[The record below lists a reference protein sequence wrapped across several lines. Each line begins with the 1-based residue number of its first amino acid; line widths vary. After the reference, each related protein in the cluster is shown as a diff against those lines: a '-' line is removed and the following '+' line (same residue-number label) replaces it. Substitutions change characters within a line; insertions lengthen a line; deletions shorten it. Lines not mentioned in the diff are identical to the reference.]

1 MKPAIRNLLFDLD
14 GTILDTN
21 ELIIRSFMH
30 ALQGVV
36 PEGFGREQ
44 MIPHMGLTLIDQ
56 LKQFSGLDDP
66 SHLIP
71 LYREKN
77 MQLHDD
83 LVKPFPYTQEVLE
96 QLKAAGYQAWRRD
109 NQDSDVHGQGLA
121 ADGTVRL
128 YGGHRHGG

>member
-44 MIPHMGLTLIDQ
+44 MIPHMG
-56 LKQFSGLDDP
+56 
-66 SHLIP
+66 
-71 LYREKN
+71 
-77 MQLHDD
+77 
-83 LVKPFPYTQEVLE
+83 
-96 QLKAAGYQAWRRD
+96 
-109 NQDSDVHGQGLA
+109 
-121 ADGTVRL
+121 
-128 YGGHRHGG
+128 